1 MPRLLLR
8 WTIRCGGQD
17 RPHDI
22 TPGEGQQVRP
32 NIMEN
37 TMDIRISGHQVA
49 TGDALK
55 DHVSDR
61 LQGIATKYF
70 ARAISSEV
78 TFGKG
83 PHDVGFKCDIVMHVT
98 RGLVLKGRHEAQDA
112 HLAFDGAA
120 EKIDKQLRRYSRR
133 LKDRNASEVVQLQE
147 DAGYDNSA
155 GYTLFQ
161 EPAEDEAGDA
171 PLIVAETRVD
181 VPDAS
186 VSDAVMML
194 DLRNTA
200 ALLFRNAGTGA
211 YNMVYRRG
219 DGTIG
224 WVEPQRVQAGS

>member
-1 MPRLLLR
+1 M
-8 WTIRCGGQD
+8 D
-17 RPHDI
+17 
-22 TPGEGQQVRP
+22 VRV
-32 NIMEN
+32 
-37 TMDIRISGHQVA
+37 SGHQV
-49 TGDALK
+49 TVGDALGA
-55 DHVSDR
+55 HVEDR
-61 LQGIATKYF
+61 LQATATKYF
-70 ARAISSEV
+70 ARAVSATA

-83 PHDVGFKCDIVMHVT
+83 PHDAGFTCDIIMNVMH
-98 RGLVLKGRHEAQDA
+98 GLVLKGRHEAGDA

-120 EKIDKQLRRYSRR
+120 GKIDKQLRRYMRR
-133 LKDRNASEVVQLQE
+133 LKDHSPSANVHAER
-147 DAGYDNSA
+147 DDYSA

-161 EPAEDEAGDA
+161 EQPEAEEAHDA

-211 YNMVYRRG
+211 FNMVYRRG

-224 WVEPQRVQAGS
+224 WVEPDRAA